1 VLRGRRVVVE
11 RVRRVV
17 LASWSRHTG
26 VVGPAGRLVVS
37 GPYHD
42 LRNAMISGLVFVLFA
57 EALALRSRPRLA

>member
-1 VLRGRRVVVE
+1 
-11 RVRRVV
+11 
-17 LASWSRHTG
+17 
-26 VVGPAGRLVVS
+26 VGPAGRLVVS